1 MFEDDYKDCLWGPFD
16 RLKSFMADCL
26 TCSGV
31 PVDDANIIAD
41 VLIESDKRGIDSHG
55 IGRLKPIYIDRID
68 LGILDPVTKL
78 QIIKDNKAT
87 AVIDANNGMG
97 HIAGVRAMNM
107 VIEKAREYG
116 LRMVAVRNSSH
127 YGIAGYYAGM
137 AVESGLIGITGTN
150 ARPSIAPTFGVENM
164 LGTNPLTFG
173 IPTDC

>member
-1 MFEDDYKDCLWGPFD
+1 MFEDDYKDCVWVPFG
-16 RLKSFMADCL
+16 RLESFMADCL
-26 TCSGV
+26 ICSGV
-31 PVDDANIIAD
+31 PHNDAKIISD

-97 HIAGVRAMNM
+97 HIAGVRAMNLA
-107 VIEKAREYG
+107 IEKAREYG
-116 LRMVAVRNSSH
+116 LGMVAVRNSSH

-137 AVESGLIGITGTN
+137 AVESGMIGITGTN